1 MFREFNEFFYKLF
14 FIKNDNR
21 NLLLDYNCAALPLS
35 KTYLTTGTNEVV
47 FSFNTSKVS
56 FINVNLIEL

>member
-35 KTYLTTGTNEVV
+35 KTYPTTGTNEVV
-47 FSFNTSKVS
+47 FSFNTSKLG